1 MSNETHQQQSA
12 AVSTATD
19 SSPAPWKAGDKVICT
34 RSSQYGCKAGK
45 EYVVQKVAMSE
56 QSESG
61 WWLWLDGLIGW
72 ADSIRF
78 QKVRE
83 RQN

>member
-1 MSNETHQQQSA
+1 MSEENHQKQPN
-12 AVSTATD
+12 AVSTATA

-34 RSSQYGCKAGK
+34 RSSQYGCKSGK
-45 EYVVQKVAMSE
+45 EYVVERVAQAE
-56 QSESG
+56 DNESG

-78 QKVRE
+78 QKVR
-83 RQN
+83 